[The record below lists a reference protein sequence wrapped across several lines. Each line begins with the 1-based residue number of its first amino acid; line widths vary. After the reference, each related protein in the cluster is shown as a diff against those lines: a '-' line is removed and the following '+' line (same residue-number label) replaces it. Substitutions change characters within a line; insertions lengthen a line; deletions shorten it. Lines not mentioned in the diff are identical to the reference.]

1 MPSGVLGC
9 AAASTP
15 DDVENVRRHNPTVV
29 RRRDIFANAAHF
41 AKKIP
46 IEIYE
51 ISGKKIN
58 SRTRWKAKFKYL
70 KCDQN

>member
-41 AKKIP
+41 AEKIS

-51 ISGKKIN
+51 ISGKK
-58 SRTRWKAKFKYL
+58 
-70 KCDQN
+70 